1 MEAGMDDLTTTE
13 GFRKLIRPCAEA
25 LVERARR
32 RLGSKMEA
40 YRYVA
45 EANGISVTWLRKF
58 LSEEPMSIEA
68 HKGFSLLISF
78 LEMCD
83 QLEQDLELERKRIA
97 ELKSRIPDW
106 LLDELIAIR
115 DGLPLDDLDEEDEE
129 VRQSVHQ

>member
-1 MEAGMDDLTTTE
+1 MDDLTTTE

-58 LSEEPMSIEA
+58 LSEEPMSIGA